1 MYDRSGFREYF
12 ASEGAG
18 HNTLNTYNSFLGR
31 IDKALGGLDAAI
43 EAQGSERLMAWS
55 GTTDAEPF
63 ATYRSHARSVLKRY
77 LQYRLQGLAG
87 GDASDAGES
96 EVFAAESPDALEY
109 DANFKIEKEMQQQV
123 RKQLSQIEAGLE
135 AIDGGNETQVATGFI
150 DILARD
156 ANGKVVVI
164 ELKAG
169 KCPAGALEQVSA
181 YAQDIVEEQGE
192 AVRAMLIAGSF
203 TDRTRAAAKWSG
215 KIELKTYA
223 YSLSFAAADA

>member
-1 MYDRSGFREYF
+1 MYDKVGFREYF

-18 HNTLNTYNSFLGR
+18 QNTLNTYNSFLGR

-43 EAQGSERLMAWS
+43 ESEGSERLMEWS

-63 ATYRSHARSVLKRY
+63 STYRSHARSVLKRY

-87 GDASDAGES
+87 TDSLDVE
-96 EVFAAESPDALEY
+96 PDALGSDVPDALDY

-123 RKQLSQIEAGLE
+123 RKQLGQIEAGLE
-135 AIDGGNETQVATGFI
+135 AIDGGKETQVATGFI

-156 ANGKVVVI
+156 SNGEFVVI

-169 KCPAGALEQVSA
+169 KCPAGALEQVCA

-192 AVRAMLIAGSF
+192 AVRAMLIAGSI
-203 TDRTRAAAKWSG
+203 TDLTRAAATWSG
-215 KIELKTYA
+215 KVELKTYA
-223 YSLSFAAADA
+223 YSLSFTAADA